1 MFASTINAVN
11 GVNAASTT
19 TNAAMAG
26 VAKRS
31 KVCDADASGKVNP
44 NCLR

>member
-11 GVNAASTT
+11 GSGASSVNAPT
-19 TNAAMAG
+19 AG

-31 KVCDADASGKVNP
+31 KVCDADANGNVN
-44 NCLR
+44 CRR